1 MKRYKKFAL
10 LAVIFSAVAFSLL
23 SAPGAHAASLHSV
36 QTLASAGKS
45 DACSGL
51 NQVGGSCGGGQSD
64 IGGVLRGVVE
74 IISYIAGIIAVLMIV
89 ISGIRFITSSGDS
102 SKVAAAKTALVY
114 ALIGIAVLGL
124 SQLLIHVV
132 LSTSAGF

>member
-1 MKRYKKFAL
+1 MKRYKNLALFLAL
-10 LAVIFSAVAFSLL
+10 LLTVLSLL
-23 SAPGAHAASLHSV
+23 SVSGVHAASLHSV

-51 NQVGGSCGGGQSD
+51 NQVGGSCGSGQSD

-74 IISYIAGIIAVLMIV
+74 IISYIAGIIAVAMII

-102 SKVAAAKTALVY
+102 TKVAAAKTALVY
-114 ALIGIAVLGL
+114 ALIGVAVAALA
-124 SQLLIHVV
+124 QILIHVV
-132 LSTSAGF
+132 ISTAANP